1 MSSSYSYPRTATVRR
16 RHSARSANGSSVV
29 AFLLVACFGIL
40 FAGCGSPPPEEGTA
54 DEFAFTEQDVARFRE
69 LVMEGGS
76 GSSIQPH
83 LVSDEGSDTN
93 LSSLPVLDLSNID
106 TYRAIRGGASDGGDI
121 YRVTNEFVNIRSSAS
136 VTSSLVD
143 RLKRGDRMELLAF
156 PNAAW
161 AKILLP
167 NGSEG
172 FVSSR
177 YIAKATSGEEL
188 SAEKEKF
195 AGQYFVNFGFLNVRS
210 QPDADSE
217 KLGELPSQAIVKPLS
232 MDDVW
237 ARITFEGKEGYVAV
251 QYLKS
256 FTPNFLVQQRTY
268 TLPVLHYNM
277 ERENIEDV
285 LVQHIAKLKESG
297 VRILTFADFSDIL
310 LKQQE
315 RDVRV
320 DPNSII
326 LCISGVDADSI
337 KSVSDILHASNTD
350 ATFFLQTNLLGIDG
364 ISEKMILTLL
374 ANGNDIQSALHTGDD
389 LRSLTNSQG
398 ELELKQSRQ
407 LLEEATSR
415 PVNAVLYPLG
425 GVNDRVQTLA
435 SDAGYLFGI
444 GAENERIF
452 KRDYLLQMPSF
463 SILPTMT
470 AEDVITIALGAE
482 DLEE

>member
-1 MSSSYSYPRTATVRR
+1 MSSSYSYSRTATVRR

-83 LVSDEGSDTN
+83 LVGNEDADTN
-93 LSSLPVLDLSNID
+93 LSSLPTLDLSNID
-106 TYRAIRGGASDGGDI
+106 TYRAIRGGASDDGEI
-121 YRVTNEFVNIRSSAS
+121 YRVTNEFVNIRTSAS
-136 VTSSLVD
+136 VTSPQVD
-143 RLKRGDRMELLAF
+143 RLKKGDRMKLLEF

-210 QPDADSE
+210 QPDADSD
-217 KLGELPSQAIVKPLS
+217 KLGELPSQAIIKPLS

-237 ARITFEGKEGYVAV
+237 ARVTFEGKEGYIAV

-268 TLPVLHYNM
+268 TLPVLHYDIK
-277 ERENIEDV
+277 RENMEDV

-297 VRILTFADFSDIL
+297 IRILTFADFSDIL
-310 LKQQE
+310 L
-315 RDVRV
+315 
-320 DPNSII
+320 
-326 LCISGVDADSI
+326 
-337 KSVSDILHASNTD
+337 
-350 ATFFLQTNLLGIDG
+350 
-364 ISEKMILTLL
+364 
-374 ANGNDIQSALHTGDD
+374 
-389 LRSLTNSQG
+389 
-398 ELELKQSRQ
+398 
-407 LLEEATSR
+407 
-415 PVNAVLYPLG
+415 
-425 GVNDRVQTLA
+425 
-435 SDAGYLFGI
+435 
-444 GAENERIF
+444 IF
-452 KRDYLLQMPSF
+452 S
-463 SILPTMT
+463 T
-470 AEDVITIALGAE
+470 
-482 DLEE
+482 